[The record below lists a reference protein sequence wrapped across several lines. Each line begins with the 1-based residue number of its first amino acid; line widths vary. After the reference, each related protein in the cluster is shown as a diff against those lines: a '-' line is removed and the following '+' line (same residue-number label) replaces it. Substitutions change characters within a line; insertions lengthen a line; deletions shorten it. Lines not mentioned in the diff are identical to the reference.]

1 MQLDYD
7 IVIKN
12 LDNFKWF
19 ELLLALK
26 IESNVLFS
34 KITLVFIVMF
44 CLELGLQS
52 AKLNKNL
59 IIYLTKLKT
68 ISHPLEY
75 SFAPMVGNPWSSWLF
90 VCRLSIWPIYG
101 MDCGTLILS

>member
-7 IVIKN
+7 INIKN

-52 AKLNKNL
+52 ANLKKNL
-59 IIYLTKLKT
+59 IIY
-68 ISHPLEY
+68 
-75 SFAPMVGNPWSSWLF
+75 
-90 VCRLSIWPIYG
+90 
-101 MDCGTLILS
+101 